1 MFVLE
6 SPFAAALNRLLA
18 SEPWARERLAPFAQ
32 ETVEFRAPA
41 LPALRLM
48 IGTDGRLAP
57 AASGVEPSLTVTLG
71 PESLPALARGEE
83 HFMRSVHVSGNA
95 KLASEVLLL
104 VRHLRWDAEEDL
116 AHVVGDVAAHRVVRF
131 AKEILGW
138 QVDAAKRLAGSA
150 AEYLIE
156 ERGLLVARAEY
167 EALATA
173 AAKLRDDLDRLE
185 ARLRRLD

>member
-41 LPALRLM
+41 LPALRLT
-48 IGTDGRLAP
+48 IAADGRLAP

-131 AKEILGW
+131 AKEILNW

>member
-41 LPALRLM
+41 LPALRLT
-48 IGTDGRLAP
+48 IAADGRLAP

-131 AKEILGW
+131 AKEILSW

>member
-6 SPFAAALNRLLA
+6 TPFAAALNRLLEA
-18 SEPWARERLAPFAQ
+18 EHWARERLVPFAQ

-41 LPALRLM
+41 LPALRLT
-48 IGTDGRLAP
+48 IAADGRVAAAP
-57 AASGVEPSLTVTLG
+57 AGTEPSLTVTLG

-116 AHVVGDVAAHRVVRF
+116 AHVFGDVTAHRMVGV
-131 AKEILGW
+131 AKDLLAW
-138 QVDAAKRLAGSA
+138 HADAAKRLAASA

-156 ERGLLVARAEY
+156 EKRLLVARAEY
-167 EALATA
+167 EALAA
-173 AAKLRDDLDRLE
+173 SAAKLRDDLERLD
-185 ARLRRLD
+185 ARLRRLG